1 MVVAKKQRKG
11 KAYKNGIK
19 ENLWTGGRRSGEIN
33 TPLSWLAQFAQ
44 GRLIGKGTKHINRES
59 QDGLRPF
66 FWGWPPSHLKSVLT
80 FVCQITL

>member
-44 GRLIGKGTKHINRES
+44 GRLIGKGTKRINRES